1 MSKIQLNKEVETKGI
16 TEFPEPTGRI
26 AYCFWYDVSTGQLE
40 MIRVDDGSF
49 VRLEDDTI
57 INIEEDYANVVWSDK
72 LLNFSWSASQP
83 GHLQV
88 EIV

>member
-1 MSKIQLNKEVETKGI
+1 MSKIQLLKEVETKGI

-26 AYCFWYDVSTGQLE
+26 AYCFKYNLE
-40 MIRVDDGSF
+40 DGVLEVTRVDDGSL
-49 VRLEDDTI
+49 VKMADDTI

-72 LLNFSWSASQP
+72 LLNFSWSASQL

>member
-1 MSKIQLNKEVETKGI
+1 MSKIELLKEVETKGI

-26 AYCFWYDVSTGQLE
+26 AYCFRYVVSTGAFE
-40 MIRVDDGSF
+40 VVRIDDGSF
-49 VRLEDDTI
+49 VKMNDDTI